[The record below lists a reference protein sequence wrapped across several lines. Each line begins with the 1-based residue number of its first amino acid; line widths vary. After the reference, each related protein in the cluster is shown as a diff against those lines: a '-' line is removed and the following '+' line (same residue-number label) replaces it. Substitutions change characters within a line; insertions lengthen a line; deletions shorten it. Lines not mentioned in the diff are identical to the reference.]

1 MSLSDEIK
9 TKILDLLNNLLTVMN
24 AQKASDMFL
33 TEGFPPAIKVD
44 GKIKPISPTNL
55 TGEYTKLIAQS
66 IMSDK
71 QWAEFNLLHESNFA
85 IQPENF
91 GRYRVNVFMQQGH
104 IGLVLRTINTVIP
117 VFEDLQLPEVLKD
130 VVMNKRGLI
139 LFVGGTGSGK
149 STSLAALIDY
159 RNRNSSDHI
168 ITIEDPIEFV
178 HTHKKS
184 IITQREIGA
193 DTDSW
198 ANALKSALRQ
208 APDVILIGEIR
219 DRDSMEYALNFSD
232 TGHLCL
238 ATLHSN
244 NANQALE
251 RIVNFFPEEKKTQIL
266 MDLSLNL
273 RGIVSQRLIPKQ
285 EGKGR
290 VPALE
295 ILLNSPLTAELISKG
310 DIPRI
315 KEIMKNSNEMGMQTF
330 DQSLF
335 ELFDKNRINYKD
347 ALRNADSVTDLRL
360 LINLKSNN
368 PDKPKDDDTSNLTVL
383 E

>member
-1 MSLSDEIK
+1 MALKEEIK
-9 TKILDLLNNLLTVMN
+9 TQILTLLNNLLGVMN
-24 AQKASDMFL
+24 AQKASDLFL

-55 TGEYTKLIAQS
+55 SGEYTKLIAQS
-66 IMSDK
+66 IMNDK
-71 QWAEFNLLHESNFA
+71 QWTEFNIVHESNFA
-85 IQPENF
+85 IQPEGF
-91 GRYRVNVFMQQGH
+91 GRYRVNVFFQQGH

-117 VFEDLQLPEVLKD
+117 VFEELQLPEVLKD

-159 RNRNSSDHI
+159 RNRNSYDHI

-184 IITQREIGA
+184 IITQREIGS
-193 DTDSW
+193 DTESW
-198 ANALKSALRQ
+198 GNALKSALRQ
-208 APDVILIGEIR
+208 APDVIFIGEIR
-219 DRDSMEYALNFSD
+219 DKEAMEYALNFSD

-251 RIVNFFPEEKKTQIL
+251 RIVNFFSEEKKTQIL

-273 RGIVSQRLIPKQ
+273 RGIVSQRLIPKK
-285 EGKGR
+285 EGRGR

-295 ILLNSPLTAELISKG
+295 ILLNSPFTAELISKG
-310 DIPRI
+310 DIPQI

-335 ELFDKNRINYKD
+335 ELFEKDKITYKD
-347 ALRNADSVTDLRL
+347 ALRNADSVTDLKL

-368 PDKPKDDDTSNLTVL
+368 PDKPKDDDTSNLSVL

>member
-273 RGIVSQRLIPKQ
+273 RGIVSQRLIPKK

-295 ILLNSPLTAELISKG
+295 ILLNSPFTAELISKG